1 MIGSTFYV
9 PRAKL
14 CSYGEY
20 QCVPKKKKKKS
31 PLDQIKRNGTDA
43 KKYSSHLTVI
53 GYFSN
58 LPRIIFKKSSES
70 NTTEKYLRKFQ
81 VVILVTFPSTQFSV
95 KQNYDIN

>member
-1 MIGSTFYV
+1 MALPSMFHVLNCAHMENTNV
-9 PRAKL
+9 
-14 CSYGEY
+14 Y
-20 QCVPKKKKKKS
+20 QKKKKKKKS
-31 PLDQIKRNGTDA
+31 PLDQIRRNGTDA

>member
-1 MIGSTFYV
+1 MALPAVFHVLNWAHMENITVY
-9 PRAKL
+9 
-14 CSYGEY
+14 
-20 QCVPKKKKKKS
+20 PKKKKNS
-31 PLDQIKRNGTDA
+31 PLDQIKMNDGTDA

-81 VVILVTFPSTQFSV
+81 VLVTFPSTPFSV
-95 KQNYDIN
+95 KQNYDTN

>member
-1 MIGSTFYV
+1 MIGSTCCV
-9 PRAKL
+9 PRAEL
-14 CSYGEY
+14 GSYGEY
-20 QCVPKKKKKKS
+20 HRVPKKKKNS
-31 PLDQIKRNGTDA
+31 PLDQIKMNDGTDA

-81 VVILVTFPSTQFSV
+81 VLVTFPSTPFSV
-95 KQNYDIN
+95 KQNYDTN